1 MYERLRFLSTAEV
14 DNFQGGVPKTVVVSV
29 TPAIAERLMQR
40 NSSNRKLREHK
51 VREYA
56 DMMTRGVFVLTHQG
70 ICFDSSGTLLD
81 GQHRLAAIIKSNITV
96 PMSVTI
102 GANPDT
108 FSVLDSGLSRT
119 ITDRTKLSADM
130 VRACSAL
137 YVVAND
143 RRKPPA
149 DIITRIASSS
159 LGERTQ
165 QLLDIRLPRAPMFS
179 RGAIIAGMAVAMDT
193 TPGDIPYITEQYA
206 AMHSG
211 TPEVLLNAAM
221 PIQKAV
227 ALKSSGRMSGFF
239 SEKNDYKKLFC
250 EALLV
255 SDPVNKHL
263 KKVNGVV
270 TDAMKELAVSKL
282 RTTYGGILLAN

>member
-1 MYERLRFLSTAEV
+1 MNSIPGFLIEAEI
-14 DNFQGGVPKTVVVSV
+14 DQYTGGLPKTMAVSIS
-29 TPAIAERLMQR
+29 PAIAERLLQR
-40 NSSNRKLREHK
+40 NSGNRRLRDHK

-56 DMMTRGVFVLTHQG
+56 DMMLRGVFVLTHQG
-70 ICFDSSGTLLD
+70 ICFDSNGALLD
-81 GQHRLAAIIKSNITV
+81 GQHRLAAIVKSNVTV
-96 PMSVTI
+96 LMSVTI

-130 VRACSAL
+130 VRVCSAL
-137 YVVAND
+137 YVIAND

-179 RGAIIAGMAVAMDT
+179 RGAIIAGMVVAMDN
-193 TPGDIPYITEQYA
+193 TPSDIPYITEQYA

-239 SEKNDYKKLFC
+239 AAKNDYKQLFC
-250 EALLV
+250 EALIV
-255 SDPVNKHL
+255 SDPANKHL
-263 KKVNGVV
+263 KKVNGAV
-270 TDAMKELAVSKL
+270 TEAMKELAVSKL